1 MDQLVHRGKEAEVAP
16 GPRQR
21 LIDSAITMMRERGV
35 HATGLADLLKR
46 SGTARNSIYQH
57 FPDGK
62 AELIAEAEREASELA
77 NGFLDA
83 LRARGDAEYLIAKFI
98 AWWVNQLETHHFDTG
113 CPHAA
118 AALAGPGEVQ
128 IRAAANAAFIGM
140 RTRLAESFRDSGVAE
155 GVESLASLA
164 VSAIEGALLQAQAAH
179 SVQPLREV
187 ESELIALVRTR
198 RR

>member
-1 MDQLVHRGKEAEVAP
+1 MGEEDEVAP

-21 LIDSAITMMRERGV
+21 LIDSAIAMMRERGV

-57 FPDGK
+57 FPEGK
-62 AELIAEAEREASELA
+62 AELIAAAEREASGLA

-83 LRARGDAEYLIAKFI
+83 LRARGDAEYLLTKFI
-98 AWWVNQLETHHFDTG
+98 GWWVNQLQTHDFDTG

-118 AALAGPGEVQ
+118 AALAGPGEAQ
-128 IRAAANAAFIGM
+128 IRAAAHDAFVGM
-140 RTRLAESFRDSGVAE
+140 RVRLAESFRDSGVCE
-155 GVESLASLA
+155 GVDSLASLA

-187 ESELIALVRTR
+187 EAELIALIRARTD
-198 RR
+198 

>member
-1 MDQLVHRGKEAEVAP
+1 MSSEEAEVTP

-21 LIDSAITMMRERGV
+21 LIDNAIAMMRERGV

-57 FPDGK
+57 FPEGK
-62 AELIAEAEREASELA
+62 AELLAAAEVEAAELA

-83 LRARGDAEYLIAKFI
+83 LRARGDAEYLITRFI
-98 AWWVNQLETHHFDTG
+98 AWWVNQLETHDFDTG

-118 AALAGPGEVQ
+118 AALAGPGEAQ
-128 IRAAANAAFIGM
+128 IRAAANDAFAGM
-140 RTRLAESFRDSGVAE
+140 RARLVESFRDSGVTD
-155 GVESLASLA
+155 GVETLASLA

-179 SVQPLREV
+179 SVQPLRDV
-187 ESELIALVRTR
+187 EHELISLLRAR
-198 RR
+198 RQ

>member
-1 MDQLVHRGKEAEVAP
+1 MDRLVYVGEEGEVAS

-21 LIDSAITMMRERGV
+21 LIDSAIAMMRERGV

-57 FPDGK
+57 FPEGK
-62 AELIAEAEREASELA
+62 AELIAAAEREASDLA

-83 LRARGDAEYLIAKFI
+83 LRARGDAEYLLTRFI
-98 AWWVNQLETHHFDTG
+98 AWWVNQLEAHDFDTG

-118 AALAGPGEVQ
+118 AALMRPGGGADPG
-128 IRAAANAAFIGM
+128 AAHDAFIGM
-140 RTRLAESFRDSGVAE
+140 RTRLAESFRDSGVAHD
-155 GVESLASLA
+155 VDSLASLT
-164 VSAIEGALLQAQAAH
+164 VSAIEGALLQAQAAR

-187 ESELIALVRTR
+187 ERELIALIRAR
-198 RR
+198 AE

>member
-1 MDQLVHRGKEAEVAP
+1 MAA

-46 SGTARNSIYQH
+46 SGAARNSIYQH
-57 FPDGK
+57 FPTGK
-62 AELIAEAEREASELA
+62 AELIATATREASVQTDA
-77 NGFLDA
+77 FFDA
-83 LRARGDAEYLIAKFI
+83 LRARGDSEYLITKFI
-98 AWWVNQLETHHFDTG
+98 KWWVNQLETHNFDTG

-118 AALAGPGEVQ
+118 AALAGPGEEQ
-128 IRAAANAAFIGM
+128 IRQAAHDAFVGM
-140 RTRLAESFRDSGVAE
+140 RARLAVSLRDSGVSE
-155 GVESLASLA
+155 DVESLASLI

-179 SVQPLREV
+179 SVQPLRDTER
-187 ESELIALVRTR
+187 ELVALIHSR